1 MRTFEGESEV
11 MAEVMLGSDAGNLM
25 TAVPNVFIDEY
36 MADAQ
41 GEYVKI
47 YLYLLRCMTGKKETI
62 SISRMAD
69 TFDLTEKAVKRA
81 LRYWEKA
88 HLLRLEFEDEQ
99 LTGICLVE
107 QTAARSAEKKKS
119 DKVSLRK
126 EKKIDEAPTKTAY
139 SSDEIDSFGRQE
151 SIKELLYAAESLVG
165 RSLTRTDLN
174 AMLSWYDELS
184 FSPELIIYLVEYCCE
199 SGHKS
204 LHYMNKVALSWKESG
219 VETEKQAKELVRQRS
234 RIYHKVVKAFGITGR
249 ALAESELAFLDKWKK
264 TYRFSD
270 DMIQEAC
277 RRTMT
282 AIQSPSFEYTDAILK
297 SWKEKKIETVEEAE
311 KADAVRKKMSE
322 VTQKTPKTSEKTN
335 KFNNFEQRTYN
346 YEELEAQLLK
356 AQKETLV

>member
-1 MRTFEGESEV
+1 
-11 MAEVMLGSDAGNLM
+11 MAEVMLGSDAGNNA

-88 HLLRLEFEDEQ
+88 HLLRLEFEEEV

-107 QTAARSAEKKKS
+107 QTKAGDREKKKS
-119 DKVSLRK
+119 DKVSLRRERK
-126 EKKIDEAPTKTAY
+126 LDEAPTKTAY
-139 SSDEIDSFGRQE
+139 SSDEIDTFGKQE

-174 AMLSWYDELS
+174 SMLSWYDELS
-184 FSPELIIYLVEYCCE
+184 FSPELIIYLIEYCCE
-199 SGHKS
+199 NGHKS

-219 VETEKQAKELVRQRS
+219 VETEKQAKDLVRQRS
-234 RIYHKVVKAFGITGR
+234 RIYHKVVKSFGITGR
-249 ALAESELAFLDKWKK
+249 ALAEPELAFIDKWKK
-264 TYRFSD
+264 EYRFSD
-270 DMIQEAC
+270 DMIEEAC
-277 RRTMT
+277 KRTILS
-282 AIQSPSFEYTDAILK
+282 IQSPSFEYTDAILK
-297 SWKEKKIETVEEAE
+297 SWLEKKIMTPEEVE
-311 KADAVRKKMSE
+311 KADEDRKKMSR
-322 VTQKTPKTSEKTN
+322 VTKKSRTTSEKPN
-335 KFNNFEQRTYN
+335 KFNDFEQRTYN
-346 YEELEAQLLK
+346 YEELEAQLLR